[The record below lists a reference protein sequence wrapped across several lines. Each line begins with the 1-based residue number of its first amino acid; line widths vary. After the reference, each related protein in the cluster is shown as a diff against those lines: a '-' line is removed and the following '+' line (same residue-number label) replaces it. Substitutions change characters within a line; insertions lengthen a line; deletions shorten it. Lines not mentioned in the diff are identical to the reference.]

1 MNTTEST
8 PENDLVKSIQPIR
21 LKILNA
27 FFDKGLTFV
36 VMGFCM
42 WIMYNW
48 VEEGRKLQEEQI
60 KDLKGMV
67 DDCAKSKKDQLEI
80 DVQEINGKVDQIL
93 TRQNIN

>member
-1 MNTTEST
+1 M
-8 PENDLVKSIQPIR
+8 KGFQPIR

-48 VEEGRKLQEEQI
+48 VEQGRKDDHEQI
-60 KDLKGMV
+60 KELRSMV
-67 DDCAKSKKDQLEI
+67 EDCAQAKKDKLEI
-80 DVQEINGKVDQIL
+80 DVQTINSKVDRL
-93 TRQNIN
+93 LNRQNIN